1 MIGTDKLLHFWF
13 SFIIAFTSPGLAWL
27 AGIGKET
34 YDAFSGGVA
43 SLGDLIADGFG
54 ILFGVWASPFF

>member
-27 AGIGKET
+27 AGIGKEA
-34 YDAFSGGVA
+34 YDALSGGAA

-54 ILFGVWASPFF
+54 ILIGVWASPFF